1 MESNWATIKS
11 ISRKLFG
18 LKMTFDYSK
27 VEFVVYKGTNA
38 LYYVV
43 SSDNEHISIRSLHS
57 KNPPTLSV
65 PINDVF
71 PYWLQIGSIIQSPHT
86 GVIYEVV
93 DIHFNKLVP
102 NVELSRVDLSIDD
115 TTTEKL
121 SCEYLA
127 DWTFLE

>member
-18 LKMTFDYSK
+18 LKMPIDYSK
-27 VEFVVYKGTNA
+27 VGFVVYKGTDA

-43 SSDNEHISIRSLHS
+43 SSDSEHISIRSLHS

-65 PINDVF
+65 PIKDVF
-71 PYWLQIGSIIQSPHT
+71 PYWLQVGSHIQSPHT

-93 DIHFNKLVP
+93 DIHYAKLVP
-102 NVELSRVDLSIDD
+102 NVELSRVDRSIDD

-121 SCEYLA
+121 NREYLA
-127 DWTFLE
+127 DWIFLE